1 MRYLILTDIHANL
14 EALDV
19 CLADATRRTYDATL
33 VLGDLV
39 GYGADPNAVVDR
51 IQALKPLAIVRGNH
65 DKVAAGLESSEGF
78 NTIARRAAEWT
89 ADALTRANRE
99 YLAALPAGPLE
110 VGTDLEICHGAP
122 YDEDAY
128 IINERYAVRA
138 LRFAVRPLCLFGH
151 THFPLA
157 LRNDGDRFELIGRGP
172 QLDGRIPIEEPFKYL
187 INPGSVGQPRDG
199 DPRAAYALFDD
210 MTREMFLYRVP
221 YPLAQAQAKVIAA
234 GLPEPLAER
243 LILGR

>member
-1 MRYLILTDIHANL
+1 MRYLVLSDIHANL
-14 EALDV
+14 EALEAV
-19 CLADATRRTYDATL
+19 LADEPAQDYDQL
-33 VLGDLV
+33 VVLGDLV
-39 GYGADPNAVVDR
+39 GYGADPNAVVER
-51 IQALKPLAIVRGNH
+51 IRSTNPVAIVRGNH

-89 ADALTRANRE
+89 ANALTKANRE

-110 VGTDLEICHGAP
+110 VSTDLEICHGAP

-128 IINERYAVRA
+128 IVSERYAVRA

-157 LRNDGDRFELIGRGP
+157 LRGEGDRFQLIGRGP
-172 QLDGRIPIEEPFKYL
+172 LLDGRIPIVESSKYL

-210 MTREMFLYRVP
+210 MTREMFLYRVE
-221 YPLAQAQAKVIAA
+221 YAVAQAQAKVIAA

>member
-1 MRYLILTDIHANL
+1 MRYLILSDIHANL
-14 EALDV
+14 EALETVLQDEPAKTSDR
-19 CLADATRRTYDATL
+19 LI

-39 GYGADPNAVVDR
+39 GYGADPNAVVER
-51 IQALKPLAIVRGNH
+51 IRAMNPLAIVRGNH

-89 ADALTRANRE
+89 ASALTRGNRE

-110 VGTDLEICHGAP
+110 VSTDLEICHGAP

-128 IINERYAVRA
+128 IVNERYAVRA
-138 LRFAVRPLCLFGH
+138 LRFAIRPLCLFGH

-157 LRNDGDRFELIGRGP
+157 LKGDGDRFQLIGRGP
-172 QLDGRIPIEEPFKYL
+172 HLDGCIPIAESFKYL
-187 INPGSVGQPRDG
+187 VNPGSVGQPRDG
-199 DPRAAYALFDD
+199 DPRAGYGIFDD
-210 MTREMFLYRVP
+210 ATREVLLYRVL
-221 YPLAQAQAKVIAA
+221 YPVAQAQAKVIAA

-243 LILGR
+243 LMLGR

>member
-1 MRYLILTDIHANL
+1 MRYLILSDIHSNL
-14 EALDV
+14 EALEAVLRAAPRDQFDRV
-19 CLADATRRTYDATL
+19 IL
-33 VLGDLV
+33 LGDIV

-51 IQALKPLAIVRGNH
+51 VRELAPDVIVRGNH

-89 ADALTRANRE
+89 ASALTRANRE

-110 VGTDLEICHGAP
+110 VGTELEICHGAP

-128 IINERYAVRA
+128 IINERYAIRA

-157 LRNDGDRFELIGRGP
+157 LRGDGDRFELIGRGP
-172 QLDGRIPIEEPFKYL
+172 HLDGCIPIVESSKYL

-210 MTREMFLYRVP
+210 MTRQMCLYRVQ
-221 YPLAQAQAKVIAA
+221 YPLIQAQAKVIAA

-243 LILGR
+243 LVLGR